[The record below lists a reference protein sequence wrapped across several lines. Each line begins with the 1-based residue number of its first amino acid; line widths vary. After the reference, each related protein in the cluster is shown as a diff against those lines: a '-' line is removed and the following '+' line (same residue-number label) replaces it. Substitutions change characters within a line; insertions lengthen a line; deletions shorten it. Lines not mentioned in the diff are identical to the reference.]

1 MSGLDPRTARRIGE
15 AAGDFAARMQSGVP
29 MARCTSAGVGGP
41 VPFLVAPT
49 DTARLDGLLA
59 ALRETG
65 AEVRVLGNGTNLLV
79 EDGGGPWVVVRLGGT
94 GGEVH
99 IEGGRVTA
107 PAGWSLP
114 HLVRRALRDGLRGLE
129 HAEGIPGTVGGA
141 VRGNAGAFGGDMG
154 KVVRRVT
161 ALREGTVERVETR
174 EAEFGYRSSPVGPG
188 DVILEVEMEMGPDDP
203 EALRAEAA
211 GYRAR
216 RLASQPVGV
225 RSAGCVFKNPEG
237 DAAGRLIDSAGL
249 KGTRVGGASVSPV
262 HANFFVNE
270 GGATAADFLDLIDLV
285 AARVSQAHGVDLET
299 EVEIW
304 RSPGAGGGTGGGRP

>member
-1 MSGLDPRTARRIGE
+1 MSGLPPQTARRIE
-15 AAGDFAARMQSGVP
+15 EVARDFAVRMQPDVP

-41 VPFLVAPT
+41 VPFLLAPT
-49 DTARLDGLLA
+49 DLSRLGALFA

-65 AEVRVLGNGTNLLV
+65 AEVRVLGNGTNVLV

-94 GGEVH
+94 GGEVG
-99 IEGGRVTA
+99 IEGGTVTA

-114 HLVRRALRDGLRGLE
+114 HLVRLALRAGLRGLE

-141 VRGNAGAFGGDMG
+141 VRGNAGAFGGTMG
-154 KVVRRVT
+154 GVVRRV
-161 ALREGTVERVETR
+161 AVLRGGKVEKVETR
-174 EAEFGYRSSPVGPG
+174 EEEFGYRSSPIAAGEV
-188 DVILEVEMEMGPDDP
+188 VLEVEMGLAPDDP
-203 EALRAEAA
+203 VVLKAEAA
-211 GYRAR
+211 AYRAR
-216 RLASQPVGV
+216 RLANQPVGV

-237 DAAGRLIDSAGL
+237 DAAGRLIDRAGL

-270 GGATAADFLDLIDLV
+270 GGATAADFLELIALV
-285 AARVSQAHGVDLET
+285 AGEVSKRHGVDLET

-304 RSPGAGGGTGGGRP
+304 RSPGAEGRTGGTQQ